1 MAIVKPFKAVRPSR
15 DKVALVSSKSYEAYT
30 PAELGAKLDFNPFT
44 FLHIIH
50 PGYKHP
56 QEISSDQ
63 RFQMVHDSYKEFKE
77 NGIFIKEDSA
87 SFYVY
92 ESSDSRNSFC
102 GIIAATA
109 VDDYTNGF
117 IKKHE
122 GTIKKREQLFET
134 YLKATGFN
142 AEPVLLMYEDDVAF
156 DDLLLTIK
164 KERPEYEFS
173 TTDKKLHRLWL
184 VQDSENIEKITSFF
198 DKKDT
203 LYIADGHHR
212 SASSA
217 LLKKD
222 LHAENID
229 HKGTENYNYFMSYLI
244 PESNLKISEF
254 NRFIK
259 DLNGYTD
266 EEFFSKLE
274 TSFIIK
280 NHGSNFKTPTK
291 KHQFSMY
298 LNGDFFTLQLKDYV
312 YNYSDALS
320 KLDTEILYRTILQP
334 ILGIEDLQNNNNR
347 IGYTNNKLDILSLKS
362 NVDNGSYKVGFG
374 MLPITI
380 DEMKEIADSK
390 LIMPPKTSYI
400 EPKLRSGL
408 TMYEF

>member
-56 QEISSDQ
+56 QEISSEQ
-63 RFQMVHDSYKEFKE
+63 RFQMVHDSYIEFKE
-77 NGIFIKEDSA
+77 NGIFIKEDSP

-92 ESSDSRNSFC
+92 ESSDSLNSFC

-109 VDDYTNGF
+109 VDDYTNGH

-156 DDLLLTIK
+156 DNLLHTIK
-164 KERPEYEFS
+164 RERPEYEFS
-173 TTDKKLHRLWL
+173 TTDKRLHRLWL
-184 VQDSENIEKITSFF
+184 VQDSENIKKITSFF
-198 DKKDT
+198 NKKDA

-222 LHAENID
+222 LQAESTE

-254 NRFIK
+254 NRFVK
-259 DLNGYTD
+259 DLNGFTN
-266 EEFFSKLE
+266 EE
-274 TSFIIK
+274 
-280 NHGSNFKTPTK
+280 
-291 KHQFSMY
+291 
-298 LNGDFFTLQLKDYV
+298 FFTLQLKNDV

-334 ILGIEDLQNNNNR
+334 ILGIEDLQNNNR
-347 IGYTNNKLDILSLKS
+347 IGYTNNKLDMLSLKS
-362 NVDNGSYKVGFG
+362 NVDNGTFKVGFG

-380 DEMKEIADSK
+380 EEMKEIADAK

>member
-30 PAELGAKLDFNPFT
+30 PSELEAKLEFNPFT

-50 PGYKHP
+50 PGYKNH
-56 QEISSDQ
+56 QEISGEQ
-63 RFQMVHDSYKEFKE
+63 RFHMVHNCYEEFKE
-77 NGIFIKEDSA
+77 NNIFIKEDTP

-92 ESSDSRNSFC
+92 ESSDLFDSFC

-109 VDDYTNGF
+109 VDDYTNGV

-134 YLKATGFN
+134 YLKATRFN
-142 AEPVLLMYEDDVAF
+142 AEPVLLMHEDDVAF

-173 TTDKKLHRLWL
+173 TTDKRLHRLWL

-334 ILGIEDLQNNNNR
+334 ILGIEDLHNNNR

>member
-1 MAIVKPFKAVRPSR
+1 M
-15 DKVALVSSKSYEAYT
+15 
-30 PAELGAKLDFNPFT
+30 
-44 FLHIIH
+44 
-50 PGYKHP
+50 
-56 QEISSDQ
+56 
-63 RFQMVHDSYKEFKE
+63 
-77 NGIFIKEDSA
+77 
-87 SFYVY
+87 
-92 ESSDSRNSFC
+92 
-102 GIIAATA
+102 
-109 VDDYTNGF
+109 
-117 IKKHE
+117 
-122 GTIKKREQLFET
+122 
-134 YLKATGFN
+134 
-142 AEPVLLMYEDDVAF
+142 
-156 DDLLLTIK
+156 
-164 KERPEYEFS
+164 
-173 TTDKKLHRLWL
+173 WL

-198 DKKDT
+198 NKKDA

-217 LLKKD
+217 LLKRD
-222 LHAENID
+222 LQAENTE

-266 EEFFSKLE
+266 EEFFPILE

-280 NHGSNFKTPTK
+280 NHGSLFKTPTK
-291 KHQFSMY
+291 KHEFSMY
-298 LNGDFFTLQLKDYV
+298 LNGEFFTLQLKKDV

-334 ILGIEDLQNNNNR
+334 ILGIEDLQNNNR
-347 IGYTNNKLDILSLKS
+347 IGYTNNKLDMLSLKS
-362 NVDNGSYKVGFG
+362 NVDNGTFKIGFG

-380 DEMKEIADSK
+380 EEMKEIADAK